1 MLSVFKSTLIMF
13 LHLLKGNTENNL
25 EKEGEIMSKSEHK
38 TDQTP
43 KIKDAIPSE
52 HDHSKTD
59 KSHIKEHAPKEVKQ
73 QQYHR
78 RILD

>member
-1 MLSVFKSTLIMF
+1 
-13 LHLLKGNTENNL
+13 
-25 EKEGEIMSKSEHK
+25 MSKSEHK